1 MFEKLKATEEKFE
14 DTSNRLT
21 DPEVIGDNGLY
32 AKLMKEYKACPLL
45 LKSTVSTD
53 LM

>member
-14 DTSNRLT
+14 DISNRLT

-32 AKLMKEYKACPLL
+32 AKNIKACPLL
-45 LKSTVSTD
+45 LKSTVSTA